1 MAKRAGQQE
10 NRAAVNIDSSQ
21 EAERDNDD
29 TQLTFSFTFSFSLLF
44 MHGSFFHS

>member
-29 TQLTFSFTFSFSLLF
+29 TQLTFSFYLF
-44 MHGSFFHS
+44 IQSALHAWFFLS